1 MANIATTGDTTA
13 YISEVRPL
21 AHTLWRGDVM
31 TSCGGSRPT
40 PPATSVGL
48 KLNEQNSWVSAIQ
61 YVKIPLAAGVAAHV
75 VSRTQ
80 GSG

>member
-21 AHTLWRGDVM
+21 AHTLWRGGVM
-31 TSCGGSRPT
+31 TSCGGKKPT

-61 YVKIPLAAGVAAHV
+61 YAQTTLGRGVAAHV
-75 VSRTQ
+75 VSRAQ